1 MAAIRRENRKPIL
14 HLTPRRRLAAAAG
27 LAVVLLVGITAAY
40 RIRADKAAGGLTMT
54 AVSSDEM
61 AGSAADSQAAAEA
74 EAEAY
79 SMPAAVQSAP
89 KAAQNAIQTDTALA
103 DRLAEPGRERRELTA
118 EQAANLL
125 SALGDVTDER
135 AAGES
140 LLLRWTDADGT
151 AHTAALYDTLCT
163 VDGINY
169 VLAAKKAE
177 LIESLTQ

>member
-27 LAVVLLVGITAAY
+27 LAVVLLLGITAAY
-40 RIRADKAAGGLTMT
+40 RTRADKAAGGLTMT

-89 KAAQNAIQTDTALA
+89 KAAQNAIRTDTASA
-103 DRLAEPGRERRELTA
+103 DRLAEPGRELTA
-118 EQAANLL
+118 EQAKNLL

-135 AAGES
+135 AAGEP